1 MISLGYGD
9 FMKTWVRGFNIRLF
23 TIRLHLFILVSLLF
37 FPICSSSQGI
47 KGSPSQADLASQ
59 RDREIEKF
67 EKEKLGRMKK
77 NVGKWF
83 IIVRSDS
90 VEEFFE
96 SPNILQKKFRV
107 KEKETFSVLEVVQ
120 NDAGDTNF
128 YRVRMDSGKILY
140 LSADA
145 LYLELKIREGRI
157 ARLSKKNAS
166 SERSQKRNK
175 K

>member
-1 MISLGYGD
+1 
-9 FMKTWVRGFNIRLF
+9 
-23 TIRLHLFILVSLLF
+23 
-37 FPICSSSQGI
+37 
-47 KGSPSQADLASQ
+47 
-59 RDREIEKF
+59 
-67 EKEKLGRMKK
+67 MKK